1 MARAGAGLIRAD
13 WPAPACVQ
21 AVATTRS
28 GGVSSGRYASL
39 NLGDHV
45 DDEPSAV
52 RRNRQLLRAELALPS
67 DPVWL
72 QQVYGTGVVEA
83 GAAATG
89 VTADAAWTGT
99 AGVVCAVL
107 TADCLPVIFCNRSGT
122 HVAVA
127 HAGWRG
133 LAGGVLEATVA
144 ALVAAGPS
152 ADSLLAWLGP
162 AIGPESYEVGADVR
176 DAFLRADPAAEVAFR
191 VHRPGHWRL
200 DLYAAACLRLRRL
213 GVTAVSGGDYCT
225 LAEPTRFFSHRRDRV
240 TGRQATLIWLKKVPD
255 T

>member
-1 MARAGAGLIRAD
+1 MARADAELIWAD
-13 WPAPACVQ
+13 WPAPTCVQ

-28 GGVSSGRYASL
+28 GGVSGGPYASL
-39 NLGDHV
+39 NLAEHV
-45 DDEPSAV
+45 DDDPSAV
-52 RRNRQLLRAELALPS
+52 RRNRQLLRAGLALPS

-72 QQVYGTGVVEA
+72 QQVHGTVVVEA

-107 TADCLPVIFCNRSGT
+107 TADCLPVLFCNRRGT
-122 HVAVA
+122 HAAVA

-144 ALVAAGPS
+144 ALVAAGAS

-162 AIGPESYEVGADVR
+162 AIGPENYEVGADVR
-176 DAFLRADPAAEVAFR
+176 DALLRADPAAEAAFR
-191 VHRPGHWRL
+191 VHRPGHWHL
-200 DLYAAACLRLRRL
+200 DLYAAARLRLFRA
-213 GVTAVSGGDYCT
+213 GVTAVSGGAYCT
-225 LAEPTRFFSHRRDRV
+225 VAEPGRFYSYRRDRV
-240 TGRQATLIWLKKVPD
+240 TGRQATLVWL